1 MSASQK
7 KVIKKFHKY
16 LNYGTIHGP
25 EGEEE
30 KKSEEQN
37 QVPDER
43 EIIISKTKKIV
54 GDKFISLV
62 DSYELKKLV

>member
-25 EGEEE
+25 DGKSEEE
-30 KKSEEQN
+30 KKDGEQN
-37 QVPDER
+37 Q
-43 EIIISKTKKIV
+43 
-54 GDKFISLV
+54 
-62 DSYELKKLV
+62 